1 MYWPKFKQS
10 MFPGQQEDEE
20 ICLVVREHWMIFFMR
35 FLSWLL
41 FVAILLLSDWA
52 IGKYAPILN
61 TTPYLNYVNLI
72 KSVYLMFLILGLL
85 IIWVIYYL
93 NVQIIT
99 NQRIVD
105 MTQTSL
111 LNHTISELHLSR
123 IEDVTS
129 ETKGIFGTFLDYGNV
144 YIQTAGETERF
155 TFVKVPNPASI
166 EKMILDLYED
176 LPENQKQSPLEKK

>member
-1 MYWPKFKQS
+1 MYWPKLKQS
-10 MFPGQQEDEE
+10 LFPGQQADEE
-20 ICLVVREHWMIFFMR
+20 IFLTVREHWLVFFLR

-52 IGKYAPILN
+52 IKTYAPILN
-61 TTPYLNYVNLI
+61 TAPYVNYVNLI

-85 IIWVIYYL
+85 IMWVIYYL
-93 NVQIIT
+93 NVQLIT

-105 MTQTSL
+105 ITQNSL

-129 ETKGIFGTFLDYGNV
+129 ETKGIFGTLLDYGNV

-155 TFVKVPNPASI
+155 TFVSVPEPAKI
-166 EKMILDLYED
+166 EKIILDLYEA
-176 LPENQKQSPLEKK
+176 LPENQKQSVLDKK